1 MAQSAKQKGQDFI
14 SNKISG
20 DKGQQGQGE
29 GQSQGQG
36 DQKSSNPLKRYV
48 SAFCGV
54 NVSVANLILPVPWR
68 RPRRSSLAAR
78 ASKLFAVS
86 LVIRGRTT

>member
-1 MAQSAKQKGQDFI
+1 MAQSAKQKGQEFI

-20 DKGQQGQGE
+20 DKGQQGQSE

-36 DQKSSNPLKRYV
+36 DQKSNPLKRYV
-48 SAFCGV
+48 LCVRGV
-54 NVSVANLILPVPWR
+54 NVSVANLIPVSWT
-68 RPRRSSLAAR
+68 RPRRSSLAVP
-78 ASKLFAVS
+78 ASKIFAVQ